1 MKEKELLEL
10 LGTPSEGNYNWLR
23 KLSERDVE
31 CINRDIKLYKLMLK
45 RRSAHLN
52 IYGLHVHLGND
63 QAAFKF
69 ADDFDVYA
77 RNEILPYLDGIIE
90 SCRAVLNIGWLP
102 KLFAYNGAGIIF
114 RKGYFTKKY
123 ISLFVSYNRE
133 DTKFGPLLPQLRG
146 SRGPWANFRKF
157 ENNYCVSCEQY
168 KRFDASLKKIF
179 KCIDNSFQQHIVD
192 GRKIKDLEVYQRR
205 YWFKYDNELTAEFV
219 LKNAEF
225 IDGNLPRTRRMRFSQ
240 ERGWEKI
247 HCMRLFGNAKNITGD
262 ASNIRGNINPKLY
275 GDVSKLRGDI
285 TNVIGNATGVEL
297 DIDAYRLARK
307 LDDKSINLDDIICQV
322 DCSPV
327 SKYRKLTYKENAI
340 LMKAWRALCYHTI
353 GLEQD
358 VYDKFDKPV
367 KVKPPFPVDKWG
379 RFYKEDNGAL
389 YVYSVNPADIM
400 LAKDV
405 NKCATCFCLNSGRE
419 KWTLGMRCLIAE
431 ASVNPNLG
439 VVLKFRKQDI
449 TKKLNQFKGI
459 KFRWFDPDEAD
470 FFQYTSK
477 NATCFFSSE
486 NRNLLPCFNGNIAR
500 EDIVP
505 IWGHDGICLPQYA
518 RQKKLA
524 YLETFIKPE
533 YTWYD
538 GDNPEFPL
546 VNNYQNFYESEISD
560 EWKEQIKRANNMA
573 DELRALIG
581 TDKGDK

>member
-10 LGTPSEGNYNWLR
+10 LGTPTEGNYNWTR
-23 KLSERDVE
+23 KLSEGDVE
-31 CINRDIKLYKLMLK
+31 RINRDIKLYKLMLK

-52 IYGLHVHLGND
+52 IYGLHVHLGSSS
-63 QAAFKF
+63 AAPRFN
-69 ADDFDVYA
+69 DDFDLWA
-77 RNEILPYLDGIIE
+77 RDEMLPHLGDIIK

-102 KLFAYNGAGIIF
+102 RSYGTSGSGIIF
-114 RKGYFTKKY
+114 HKKWFDRKY
-123 ISLFVSYNRE
+123 ISMYISYNLE
-133 DTKFGPLLPQLRG
+133 DVRTEALPELNG
-146 SRGPWANFRKF
+146 SRGPWAKQRTFR
-157 ENNYCVSCEQY
+157 NNYCVSCEQY
-168 KRFDASLKKIF
+168 KRFGYGLYTIF
-179 KCIDNSFQQHIVD
+179 EYIDSSFKQHTVD
-192 GRKIKDLEVYQRR
+192 GCKIKDLEAYQSR
-205 YWFKYDNELTAEFV
+205 YWFKYDNKLTSIFV
-219 LKNAEF
+219 LKNAEL
-225 IDGNLPRTRRMRFSQ
+225 IDGNLPRTMRMHFTQ
-240 ERGWEKI
+240 ERGWENVI
-247 HCMRLFGNAKNITGD
+247 CMSLCGDAQNITGD
-262 ASNIRGNINPKLY
+262 ASNIRGNINPGLY

-285 TNVIGNATGVEL
+285 TNVVGNATGVEF
-297 DIDAYRLARK
+297 DIDAYRLARRQN
-307 LDDKSINLDDIICQV
+307 DDEAINLNDIVTNV

-327 SKYRKLTYKENAI
+327 SKYRTLTYKENTI
-340 LMKAWRALCYHTI
+340 LMKAWRTLCYHTI

-379 RFYKEDNGAL
+379 RFYKEDNGTL

-405 NKCATCFCLNSGRE
+405 NKCATCFCLNSGHGR
-419 KWTLGMRCLIAE
+419 WDLGMRCLIAE

-459 KFRWFDPDEAD
+459 KFRWFDPDEAN

-477 NATCFFSSE
+477 NATCFYSSD
-486 NRNLLPCFNGNIAR
+486 NRKLLPCFNGNIAR
-500 EDIVP
+500 KDIVP
-505 IWGHDGICLPQYA
+505 IWGHDGFYNPQAA

-533 YTWYD
+533 YAWYD
-538 GDNPEFPL
+538 GHHKEFPL
-546 VNNYQNFYESEISD
+546 VNNYENFYESEMSD

>member
-1 MKEKELLEL
+1 MKEKELLKL
-10 LGTPSEGNYNWLR
+10 LGTPTEGNYNWAR

-31 CINRDIKLYKLMLK
+31 YIKRDIKLYKLMLK

-63 QAAFKF
+63 LAAFRI
-69 ADDFDVYA
+69 ADDFNAYA
-77 RNEILPYLDGIIE
+77 RKKILPYLDEIIE
-90 SCRAVLNIGWLP
+90 SCRAVLSIGWLP
-102 KLFAYNGAGIIF
+102 NLFTYNGSGVVF
-114 RKGYFTKKY
+114 RKGHFTKRY
-123 ISLFVSYNRE
+123 ISLFVSYNNE
-133 DTKFGPLLPQLRG
+133 DIRYGPLPQFRG
-146 SRGPWANFRKF
+146 MRGPWANFRNF
-157 ENNYCVSCEQY
+157 EFNYCVSCEQY
-168 KRFDASLKKIF
+168 KRFVANLEFIF
-179 KCIDNSFQQHIVD
+179 RYIDNSFQQHIVD
-192 GRKIKDLEVYQRR
+192 GRKIKDLETYQRR
-205 YWFKYDNELTAEFV
+205 YWFKYDNKLTAKFV

-225 IDGNLPRTRRMRFSQ
+225 IDGNLPRTIRMRFSQ
-240 ERGWEKI
+240 ERGWENI
-247 HCMRLFGNAKNITGD
+247 HCMSLRGDAQNITGD
-262 ASNIRGNINPKLY
+262 ASNICGDINSGLY
-275 GDVSKLRGDI
+275 GDVSKLRGNI
-285 TNVIGNATGVEL
+285 TNVIGNATGVKF
-297 DIDAYRLARK
+297 DIDAYRLARR
-307 LDDKSINLDDIICQV
+307 LDDEFINLDDIICQV

-327 SKYRKLTYKENAI
+327 SKYRTLTYKENAI

-358 VYDKFDKPV
+358 VYVKFDKPV

-379 RFYKEDNGAL
+379 RFYKEDNGTL

-405 NKCATCFCLNSGRE
+405 NKCATCFCLNSGRG
-419 KWTLGMRCLIAE
+419 KWILGMRCLIAE

-439 VVLKFRKQDI
+439 VVLKFRKQEI

-459 KFRWFDPDEAD
+459 KFRWFDPDEAS

-477 NATCFFSSE
+477 NATCFYSSE
-486 NRNLLPCFNGNIAR
+486 NARLLPCFNGNIAR

-505 IWGHDGICLPQYA
+505 IWGHDGIRKPQDA
-518 RQKKLA
+518 RQKNLA

-533 YTWYD
+533 YAWYD
-538 GDNPEFPL
+538 GYHKEFPL
-546 VNNYQNFYESEISD
+546 VNNYKNFYESEISD

>member
-10 LGTPSEGNYNWLR
+10 LGTPTEANYNWAHE
-23 KLSERDVE
+23 LSERDVE
-31 CINRDIKLYKLMLK
+31 RINRDIKLYKLMLK

-52 IYGLHVHLGND
+52 IYGLHVHLGNSF
-63 QAAFKF
+63 AAFRF
-69 ADDFDVYA
+69 ADDFDERA
-77 RNEILPYLDGIIE
+77 RNEILPYLNDIIE
-90 SCRAVLNIGWLP
+90 SCRAVLSIGWLP
-102 KLFAYNGAGIIF
+102 RSYAVSGSGIIF
-114 RKGYFTKKY
+114 NKKWFDGKY
-123 ISLFVSYNRE
+123 ISMYISYNLE
-133 DTKFGPLLPQLRG
+133 DVRTEAIPELNG
-146 SRGPWANFRKF
+146 SRGPWAKQRKF
-157 ENNYCVSCEQY
+157 QNNYCVSCEQY
-168 KRFDASLKKIF
+168 KRFGYGLYAIF
-179 KCIDNSFQQHIVD
+179 EHIDNSFKQHIVD

-205 YWFKYDNELTAEFV
+205 YWFKYDNELVAKFM

-225 IDGNLPRTRRMRFSQ
+225 IDGNLPRTIRMHISQ
-240 ERGWEKI
+240 LRGWERI
-247 HCMRLFGNAKNITGD
+247 YCMNICGDAQRITGD
-262 ASNIRGNINPKLY
+262 VSNIRGDINPGLY
-275 GDVSKLRGDI
+275 GDVSKLRGNI

-297 DIDAYRLARK
+297 DIDAYRLARR
-307 LDDKSINLDDIICQV
+307 LNDGVINLDDIIIQV
-322 DCSPV
+322 DCSSV
-327 SKYRKLTYKENAI
+327 SKYRTLTYKENAI
-340 LMKAWRALCYHTI
+340 LMKAWRTLCYHTI

-379 RFYKEDNGAL
+379 RFYKEDDGTL

-419 KWTLGMRCLIAE
+419 KWGLGMRCLIAE
-431 ASVNPNLG
+431 TSVNPNLG
-439 VVLKFRKQDI
+439 VVLKFRKQEI

-459 KFRWFDPDEAD
+459 KFRWFDPDEAS

-477 NATCFFSSE
+477 NATCFYSGA

-500 EDIVP
+500 GDIVP
-505 IWGHDGICLPQYA
+505 IWGHDGFCKPQAA
-518 RQKKLA
+518 RQKELA

-533 YTWYD
+533 YAWYD
-538 GDNPEFPL
+538 GHHKEFPL
-546 VNNYQNFYESEISD
+546 VNNYEDFYESEISD

>member
-10 LGTPSEGNYNWLR
+10 LGTPTEDNYNWAR

-31 CINRDIKLYKLMLK
+31 YIKRDIKLYKLMLK

-63 QAAFKF
+63 LAAFHI
-69 ADDFDVYA
+69 ADDFNAYA
-77 RNEILPYLDGIIE
+77 RKEILPYLNGIIE
-90 SCRAVLNIGWLP
+90 SCRVVLSIGWLP
-102 KLFAYNGAGIIF
+102 HLFVYNGTGVVF
-114 RKGYFTKKY
+114 RKGHSTKRY
-123 ISLFVSYNRE
+123 ISLFVSYNNE
-133 DTKFGPLLPQLRG
+133 DIRYEPLPTFRG
-146 SRGPWANFRKF
+146 SRGPWAYFRNFEF
-157 ENNYCVSCEQY
+157 NYCVSCEQY
-168 KRFDASLKKIF
+168 KRFDDNLEFIF
-179 KCIDNSFQQHIVD
+179 RYIDNSFQQHIVD
-192 GRKIKDLEVYQRR
+192 GRKIKNLEVYQRR
-205 YWFKYDNELTAEFV
+205 YWFKYDNELTSMFV

-225 IDGNLPRTRRMRFSQ
+225 IDGNLPRTIRMRFSQ
-240 ERGWEKI
+240 ERGWENI
-247 HCMRLFGNAKNITGD
+247 HCMSLRGDAQNITGD
-262 ASNIRGNINPKLY
+262 ASNIRGDINSGLY

-285 TNVIGNATGVEL
+285 TNVIGNATGVKF
-297 DIDAYRLARK
+297 DIDAYRLARR
-307 LDDKSINLDDIICQV
+307 LDDESINLDDIICQV

-327 SKYRKLTYKENAI
+327 SKYRTLTYKENAI

-358 VYDKFDKPV
+358 VYVKFDKPV

-379 RFYKEDNGAL
+379 RFYKEDNGTL

-405 NKCATCFCLNSGRE
+405 NKCATCFCLNSGRG

-439 VVLKFRKQDI
+439 VVLKFRKQEI

-459 KFRWFDPDEAD
+459 KFRWFDPDEAS

-477 NATCFFSSE
+477 NATCFYSSE
-486 NRNLLPCFNGNIAR
+486 NARLLPCFNGNIAR

-505 IWGHDGICLPQYA
+505 IWGHDGICKPQDA
-518 RQKKLA
+518 RQKNLA

-533 YTWYD
+533 YAWYD
-538 GDNPEFPL
+538 GYHKEFPL
-546 VNNYQNFYESEISD
+546 VNNYENFYESEISD